1 MIYRQSDI
9 DQERFGVR
17 TARAVCEDL
26 VSVDAA
32 LLRASSEL
40 IDLLIVRIPV
50 APMSLVQ
57 AAIARGGLF
66 GDVLT
71 VSECSLKGFSSNYSQ
86 GSDVE
91 EFLIRPA
98 RIGETV
104 ALMQLVKRLF
114 ENYEN
119 HYTADSR
126 LDLNKVRL
134 VYPDWVSQ
142 LQEREDARMLVLAR
156 GDDLYGLSALQL
168 MGAFEWDIAL
178 FGISA
183 DVVGRGWGQ
192 NLLKASQMVACE
204 LGAHTLS
211 YSTQIGNLVARRMV
225 ARAGFLPVRDV
236 FTLHFWL

>member
-1 MIYRQSDI
+1 MIYRHSDI
-9 DQERFGVR
+9 DQKRFGVR
-17 TARAVCEDL
+17 AARAECADVASIDE
-26 VSVDAA
+26 A

-71 VSECSLKGFSSNYSQ
+71 VSECSLKGFSSDFSP
-86 GSDVE
+86 GGDVE

-98 RIGETV
+98 RTGETV

-119 HYTADSR
+119 HYATDSR

-134 VYPDWVSQ
+134 VYPDWARQ
-142 LQEREDARMLVLAR
+142 LQEREDGRMLVLAR
-156 GDDLYGLSALQL
+156 GEDLFGLSALQI
-168 MGAFEWDIAL
+168 MGPFEWDIAL

-192 NLLKASQMVACE
+192 NLLKATQMVACE
-204 LGAHTLS
+204 QGAHTLS

-225 ARAGFLPVRDV
+225 TRAGFLPVRDI

>member
-1 MIYRQSDI
+1 MIYRHSDI

-17 TARAVCEDL
+17 TARAECTDVA
-26 VSVDAA
+26 SIDAA
-32 LLRASSEL
+32 LLRARSEL
-40 IDLLIVRIPV
+40 IDLLILRIPV

-57 AAIARGGLF
+57 TAIARGGLF

-71 VSECSLKGFSSNYSQ
+71 VSECSLKEFSSDFSPE
-86 GSDVE
+86 GDAE

-98 RIGETV
+98 REGEAV
-104 ALMQLVKRLF
+104 ALVQLVKRLF

-119 HYTADSR
+119 HYVADSR

-134 VYPDWVSQ
+134 VYPDWARQ
-142 LQEREDARMLVLAR
+142 LQKREDGRILVLAR
-156 GDDLYGLSALQL
+156 GDDLFGLSALQIT
-168 MGAFEWDIAL
+168 GAFEWDIAL

-183 DVVGRGWGQ
+183 DVVGQGWGRK
-192 NLLKASQMVACE
+192 LLKASQMVACE
-204 LGAHTLS
+204 RGAHTLS

-225 ARAGFLPVRDV
+225 TRAGFLPIRDV